1 MGTAGAVLVCKSD
14 SQQIVA
20 MQYRIMCLCV
30 YICIPRMYKCSTCSF
45 NVQLCNSPLYESQPV
60 KDAALYS
67 SFAKNPHVWSMHVVV
82 ASHNIPPA
90 CQMVGFTIT
99 VCLRDPSLV
108 IGGKLITLCT
118 LELGHPH
125 HKIYTDVIQMRHLN
139 LISTL

>member
-1 MGTAGAVLVCKSD
+1 MGIAGAVLVCKSD

-45 NVQLCNSPLYESQPV
+45 NVQLCNSPHYESQPV

-90 CQMVGFTIT
+90 CQMVGFTIDYC
-99 VCLRDPSLV
+99 VSAEPQSCHW
-108 IGGKLITLCT
+108 G
-118 LELGHPH
+118 
-125 HKIYTDVIQMRHLN
+125 
-139 LISTL
+139 